1 MSVDISAL
9 RAALDGVR
17 DALVVG
23 HSHPDG
29 DCAGSAASLAAYLC
43 AGGARARVLFPEPLP
58 ARLRFLCEGVELLE
72 ALPEDLDGVTVI
84 CTDVASPVQL
94 GDLRAALADR
104 VAVRIDHHELDTPY
118 AAREFVDASAAATG
132 EILFDLYAEAGLSR
146 LPQTAKAAV
155 FGAIASDTGCFKY
168 ANVTPS
174 THLRAAALLLSGV
187 DGARVN
193 QLLFDTKEASQIRAE
208 GLVQSRLR
216 LYFGGR
222 VSAAVMENTDYTDGL
237 CMADFETAVDIAR
250 CVRGVKI
257 AAVIKGA
264 PKAGVYRVS
273 LRGNDGTPVSG
284 IAAAFGGGGHLLAA
298 GCTVEAESGDKALE
312 KLLCEIEKTLKK
324 NP

>member
-29 DCAGSAASLAAYLC
+29 DCAGSAASLAAYLI

-58 ARLRFLCEGVELLE
+58 LRLRFLCDGVELLE
-72 ALPEDLDGVTVI
+72 TLPDDLDDVTVI
-84 CTDVASPVQL
+84 CTDVASAVQL
-94 GDLRAALADR
+94 GGLREALEHR
-104 VAVRIDHHELDTPY
+104 VAIRIDHHEVSTPY
-118 AAREFVDASAAATG
+118 AARGFVDPAAAATG
-132 EILFDLYAEAGLSR
+132 EILFDLYAETGLSR
-146 LPQTAKAAV
+146 LPMTAKAAI

-174 THLRAAALLLSGV
+174 THLRAAALLTAGV

-193 QLLFDTKEASQIRAE
+193 QLLFDTKEMSQIRAE
-208 GLVQSRLR
+208 GLAQSRLQ
-216 LYFGGR
+216 LFDGGR
-222 VSAAVMENTDYTDGL
+222 VSAIVIENTDYTDGL
-237 CMADFETAVDIAR
+237 VMADFETAVDIAR
-250 CVRGVKI
+250 SVRGVQI
-257 AAVIKGA
+257 AIVIKGA

-273 LRGNDGTPVSG
+273 LRGNDNTPVSG

-298 GCTVEAESGDKALE
+298 GCTIEAVSGDAALQR
-312 KLLCEIEKTLKK
+312 LLREIEKEK
-324 NP
+324 

>member
-29 DCAGSAASLAAYLC
+29 DCAGSAASLAAYLI

-58 ARLRFLCEGVELLE
+58 LRLRFLCDGVELLE
-72 ALPEDLDGVTVI
+72 TLPDDLDDVTVI
-84 CTDVASPVQL
+84 CTDVASAVQL
-94 GDLRAALADR
+94 GGLREALEHR
-104 VAVRIDHHELDTPY
+104 VAIRIDHHEVSTPY
-118 AAREFVDASAAATG
+118 AARGFVDPAAAATG
-132 EILFDLYAEAGLSR
+132 EILFDLYAETGLSR
-146 LPQTAKAAV
+146 LPMTAKAAV

-174 THLRAAALLLSGV
+174 THLRTAALLTAGV

-193 QLLFDTKEASQIRAE
+193 QLLFDTKEMSQIRAE
-208 GLVQSRLR
+208 GLAQSRLR
-216 LYFGGR
+216 LFDGGR
-222 VSAAVMENTDYTDGL
+222 VSAIVIENTDYTDGL
-237 CMADFETAVDIAR
+237 VMADFETAVDIAR
-250 CVRGVKI
+250 SVRGVQI
-257 AAVIKGA
+257 AIVIKGA

-273 LRGNDGTPVSG
+273 LRGNDNTPVSG

-298 GCTVEAESGDKALE
+298 GCTIEAASGDAALQLLLDEVE
-312 KLLCEIEKTLKK
+312 KEK
-324 NP
+324 